1 MAADKRGDARKVTR
15 ILFLVLLLVIIA
27 GAVRVFVRK
36 EDNGL
41 RGISPSSSTLPH
53 IIVIIMDTVRQDR
66 LSCYGYSRDTSP
78 NLMRLSQ
85 TSRVYDNAY
94 STSGWTSPAHASLFT
109 GVFPIVH
116 GTTQKN
122 WMMDRKLT
130 TLAEILSAVGYKTF
144 AVSENPWVSKL
155 FNFDQGFSEY
165 YETWRIRN
173 ENPKENL
180 AYQLF
185 QKFIS
190 QTSRDKPFFVFINF
204 MEAHNPYNSSHQF
217 FGHFSSNKSIYCTDN
232 SWQGFFLGRRKF
244 SPEEIQQLNEH
255 YDEEI
260 LYVDDLIGDIVD
272 LLVEK
277 QIWDE
282 TIFIV
287 TSDHGENIGD
297 HGMMD
302 HVFSLYE
309 TTIKIPLL
317 IHYPRLF
324 PPGTRDGQFVQI
336 LDILPTLLGMIGV
349 DDERIHFQGV
359 DLTKNDPRNERAVIC
374 EYDYPQQVLSNYSK
388 KERESEALAKF
399 KRRIKSIIFND
410 HKFIW
415 GDDGRHELY
424 DLGTDRGETFNL
436 IDQAESFE
444 IKTDLQNKM
453 EIFIRNY
460 KMIGQR
466 KDGSKKIDEETLR
479 ALRSLG
485 YVR

>member
-1 MAADKRGDARKVTR
+1 MAADNKWDARRVTK
-15 ILFLVLLLVIIA
+15 ILLLFVLLVIIS
-27 GAVRVFVRK
+27 GAVKMFVRR
-36 EDNGL
+36 EDNWL
-41 RGISPSSSTLPH
+41 RRISASSSTLPH

-78 NLMRLSQ
+78 NLVRLSQ
-85 TSRVYDNAY
+85 TSRVYENAY

-109 GVFPIVH
+109 GLFPIAH

-122 WMMDRKLT
+122 WIMNKKLI
-130 TLAEILSAVGYKTF
+130 TLAEVLSAVGYKTF
-144 AVSENPWVSKL
+144 AISENPWVSKL
-155 FNFDQGFSEY
+155 FNFDQGFSEFH
-165 YETWRIRN
+165 ETWRIRN

-185 QKFIS
+185 RKFIS
-190 QTSRDKPFFVFINF
+190 QSSRDKPFFVFINF
-204 MEAHNPYNSSHQF
+204 LEAHNPYNSSHQF
-217 FGHFSSNKSIYCTDN
+217 FGHFLTNKSIYCTDN
-232 SWQGFFLGRRKF
+232 SWPNFFLSRRKF
-244 SPEEIQQLNEH
+244 SPEEIKQLNEH

-260 LYVDDLIGDIVD
+260 LYVDFLIGDIVN

-277 QIWDE
+277 QIWGE
-282 TIFIV
+282 TILIV

-309 TTIKIPLL
+309 TTTKIPLI

-324 PPGTRDGQFVQI
+324 PPDTRNNQYVQI
-336 LDILPTLLGMIGV
+336 ADIFPTLLGVIGV
-349 DDERIHFQGV
+349 DDERIRFQGM
-359 DLTKNDPRNERAVIC
+359 DLIKNDQRNERAVIC

-388 KERESEALAKF
+388 KERESEELAKF
-399 KRRIKSIIFND
+399 KRQIKSIIFNG

-415 GDDGRHELY
+415 GDDGKHELY
-424 DLGTDRGETFNL
+424 DLSRDPGETLNL
-436 IDQAESFE
+436 MDNAEAFE
-444 IKTDLQNKM
+444 IKADLQNKM

-460 KMIGQR
+460 QMIGQR
-466 KDGSKKIDEETLR
+466 KETSKKIDEETLR